1 MVESSGRHRV
11 NHEFLDMVD
20 TAGELNACPGG
31 HRFVPVQTRQ
41 LVLPGVFGD
50 QKPGLARGSI
60 LSADRTQRGSRMIHK
75 EPFNSARDIFT
86 VDCIWLRCKA
96 GLGVF
101 LPGGGTVTMAGFAYL

>member
-31 HRFVPVQTRQ
+31 HRFVPVQNRQ

-60 LSADRTQRGSRMIHK
+60 LSADRTQRGSFTRNLSILL
-75 EPFNSARDIFT
+75 ETFSLSTVSGSDARQA
-86 VDCIWLRCKA
+86 WEYSYPEAEL
-96 GLGVF
+96 
-101 LPGGGTVTMAGFAYL
+101 